1 MVSLA
6 AEAFG
11 GARTGPGFSVFRLP
25 VYVAKTRRNTGK
37 TAGLDRLA
45 ARECKIACAPFTGV
59 RIAREVRK
67 ISSMIYRVIKP

>member
-11 GARTGPGFSVFRLP
+11 GQLYRPEISVFRLP
-25 VYVAKTRRNTGK
+25 LYEANAPRNIGK
-37 TAGLDRLA
+37 MAGLHRLA
-45 ARECKIACAPFTGV
+45 GSACKIVYAPFTRTWLVHAV
-59 RIAREVRK
+59 RE

>member
-37 TAGLDRLA
+37 IAGLDRLA
-45 ARECKIACAPFTGV
+45 ASACKIVGTPFTGALIV
-59 RIAREVRK
+59 REVRK